1 MTSPSTMAAAAVVR
15 RRTRF
20 LTAEGQIA
28 TPLEQEAQIGKSD
41 LLDVNFVE
49 RCRLVETCVGRI
61 RVTSPGR
68 SGWATGFLIAHG
80 LLMTNHHVFPGPETV
95 GASTVEFGYWFDVA
109 GQPPDVTEEFQLD
122 PVQFFVANKELDM
135 AVVAVKPR
143 GTRAQSIERRGHL
156 RLIPETGKIKT
167 DEFVTILQHPDGNPM
182 CIALRENRV
191 ERAEDAEPFIWY
203 KADTAYGS
211 SGAPVF
217 NDQFQIVALHAS
229 GHIKRDQQGRYLR
242 RNGVWVTSLDGLRET
257 DVVWEAN
264 VGYRTSRIC
273 SAILELAKQLHP
285 DRVPT
290 IEAAMAGGDV
300 LSEAVIRARAGTT
313 TAPKPIPVDER
324 EASMPDNKR
333 PAQPLAI
340 PAGPSTGLVI
350 PLQLRVTLEH
360 ASLITQAVPTET
372 IDPAGDLQD
381 EAMKMQVPIIYD
393 DLESRDGFDRQFL
406 RLKGGEAVPMPKI
419 TQSGEKVLA
428 PLLDGSGSE
437 LKYHHF
443 SVWMH
448 KTRRLALFTAANV
461 DWRSRKKE
469 VDGKSTARKA
479 LAGFPEGERI
489 AEQWVEDARIDSA
502 HQLPDIF
509 YTDDRGAFDKG
520 HIVRRDDM
528 CWGDAYEDIQMA
540 NGDTFHVT
548 NCSPQIKPFNQGTHG
563 EENWGDLEEHI
574 ARATK
579 KDAETACIF
588 AGPIFGRDDR
598 LFNGKETGGKV
609 RVQIPSRYWKI
620 VVVKSASGPQ
630 AYGFILKQDV
640 RAITEKEFYVT
651 EEWLGAFKPI
661 KEIADAM
668 RGWLNLDE
676 LIACDAF
683 ASVS

>member
-1 MTSPSTMAAAAVVR
+1 
-15 RRTRF
+15 
-20 LTAEGQIA
+20 
-28 TPLEQEAQIGKSD
+28 
-41 LLDVNFVE
+41 
-49 RCRLVETCVGRI
+49 
-61 RVTSPGR
+61 
-68 SGWATGFLIAHG
+68 
-80 LLMTNHHVFPGPETV
+80 MTNHHVFSRPEAV
-95 GASTVEFGYWFDVA
+95 GASTIEFGYWYDVA
-109 GQPPDVTEEFQLD
+109 GQPPDITDEFQLNPD
-122 PVQFFVANKELDM
+122 QFFVADEAMDM
-135 AVVAVKPR
+135 ALVAIKPR
-143 GTRAQSIERRGHL
+143 GTRAQAIEARGYL

-182 CIALRENRV
+182 CIALRENQV
-191 ERAEDAEPFIWY
+191 VRAEDAEPNIWY
-203 KADTAYGS
+203 KADTAHGS

-229 GHIKRDQQGRYLR
+229 GRIKRDQQGRYLR
-242 RNGVWVTSLDGLRET
+242 RNGVWVTTLDGLRET

-273 SAILELAKQLHP
+273 SAILELAKQRHP
-285 DRVPT
+285 DRVPE

-300 LSEAVIRARAGTT
+300 LSEAVIRAKAKTT
-313 TAPKPIPVDER
+313 AAPKPTPIDER
-324 EASMPDNKR
+324 EASMTDKR
-333 PAQPLAI
+333 PAPPLTIQA
-340 PAGPSTGLVI
+340 ATSTGLVI
-350 PLQLRVTLEH
+350 PLQFRVTLEH
-360 ASLITQAVPTET
+360 GAPIAQAFPTAAREPAS
-372 IDPAGDLQD
+372 GLQD

-406 RLKGGEAVPMPKI
+406 RLKGGESVPMPTI
-419 TQSGEKVLA
+419 TKAGEKMLA
-428 PLLDGSGSE
+428 PLLDGTGTE

-489 AEQWVEDARIDSA
+489 AEQWVEDTRIDSA

-520 HIVRRDDM
+520 HVVRRDDM
-528 CWGDAYEDIQMA
+528 CWGDTYENIQMA
-540 NGDTFHVT
+540 NGDTFHIT
-548 NCSPQIKPFNQGTHG
+548 NCSPQIKPFNQGPQG

-588 AGPIFGRDDR
+588 AGPIFGQDDR
-598 LFNGKETGGKV
+598 WFNGKENGGKV

-620 VVVKSASGPQ
+620 VVVKSPSDLQ
-630 AYGFILKQDV
+630 AYGFVLEQDV

-651 EEWLGAFKPI
+651 NEWLGAFKPI
-661 KEIADAM
+661 NEIASAM

-683 ASVS
+683 EAVS